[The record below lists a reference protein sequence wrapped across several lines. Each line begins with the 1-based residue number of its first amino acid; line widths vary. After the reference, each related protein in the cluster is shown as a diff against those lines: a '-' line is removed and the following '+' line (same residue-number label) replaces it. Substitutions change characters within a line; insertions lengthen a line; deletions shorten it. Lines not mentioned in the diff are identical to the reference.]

1 MESNSDRPNNQRGA
15 LLVFNYREAWV
26 YQLSALDYDLD
37 IVVGLHGRY
46 KRCWDEQVRPV
57 PPNARLITL
66 NEARRSHREYDCIIT
81 HSISDLLDIKNRTE
95 PRITVLHIPVEARL
109 AEEQAATTPDE
120 LAHGLRE
127 YLSLIGGHAVAVTE
141 LKGRSWG
148 LTEDIIYDWADPS
161 DYPPFRGEL
170 AQGLRIAIFFPSWRQ
185 FLLWDLQD
193 RAFADIPVQVVG
205 PNWAMAGFQ
214 PSPNWGHIKELLV
227 SHRFYIYTADPAL
240 EDGFDPALLE
250 AMAAGMPVL
259 GNRHPG
265 SPIEHG
271 VSGFLSDDPAEL
283 NRFAR
288 ELLANQPLALHMG
301 QQAQAVVLQKFGKD
315 LFRRAFLRSIEQAH
329 LKCKTRRAAPNVI
342 SST

>member
-1 MESNSDRPNNQRGA
+1 MESFSARPNHQRGA

-26 YQLSALDYDLD
+26 NQLSALDYDLD

-46 KRCWDEQVRPV
+46 KRCWDEQIRPV

-66 NEARRSHREYDCIIT
+66 TEARLSHREYDCIIT

-95 PRITVLHIPVEARL
+95 PRITVLHLPVEARL
-109 AEEQAATTPDE
+109 SEEQTPASPDE
-120 LAHGLRE
+120 LVQALHQ

-148 LTEDIIYDWADPS
+148 LTEDIVHDWADPV
-161 DYPPFRGEL
+161 DYSPFRGEL
-170 AQGLRIAIFFPSWRQ
+170 AQGLRIANFFPSWRQ
-185 FLLWDLQD
+185 YLLWDLQD

-205 PNWAMAGFQ
+205 RNPQMAGFQ
-214 PSPNWGHIKELLV
+214 PSPNWDHIKELLA

-240 EDGFDPALLE
+240 EDGFDSAMLE

-265 SPIEHG
+265 SPVEHG
-271 VSGFLSDDPAEL
+271 LSGFLSDDPAEL

-288 ELLANQPLALHMG
+288 ELLANQPLAVHMG
-301 QQAQAVVLQKFGKD
+301 QQAQATIQQKFGKD
-315 LFRRAFLRSIEQAH
+315 RFRRAFLRSIEQAQ
-329 LKCKTRRAAPNVI
+329 LKCRTRRAAPNII

>member
-1 MESNSDRPNNQRGA
+1 MESTLARPNHRRGT

-26 YQLSALDYDLD
+26 YQLSVLDYDLD

-66 NEARRSHREYDCIIT
+66 NEARRSHHQYDCIIT

-95 PRITVLHIPVEARL
+95 PRITVIHLPIEARL
-109 AEEQAATTPDE
+109 AEEQAAAAPDE
-120 LAHGLRE
+120 LAHGLRQ
-127 YLSLIGGHAVAVTE
+127 YLSLIGGHAVAVSE

-148 LTEDIIYDWADPS
+148 LTEDIIHDWADPS

-170 AQGLRIAIFFPSWRQ
+170 AQGLRIANFFPSWRLN
-185 FLLWDLQD
+185 LLWDLQD

-205 PNWAMAGFQ
+205 RNPLMAGFQ
-214 PSPNWGHIKELLV
+214 PSPHWDQIKELLA
-227 SHRFYIYTADPAL
+227 SHRFYIYTADPAV
-240 EDGFDPALLE
+240 EDGFDPAMLE
-250 AMAAGMPVL
+250 AMAAGMPVI

-265 SPIEHG
+265 SPVEHG

-288 ELLANQPLALHMG
+288 ELLANQPLAVQMG
-301 QQAQAVVLQKFGKD
+301 RQAQATVLQQFGKD
-315 LFRRAFLRSIEQAH
+315 RFRRAFLRSIEQAQT
-329 LKCKTRRAAPNVI
+329 KCKTRRAAPNVI